1 MPQKL
6 GQHFLK
12 NPAILK
18 KIAEIINLETS
29 GLVIEI
35 GPGHGELTEV
45 IGDRFQVLDFK
56 LIAIEKDERLVR
68 VLRNKFGGEKKIEI
82 VRGDALKILPD
93 VFENKKEIF
102 LVGNIPYYITGHLL
116 KIISEA
122 KNKPKR
128 CVLMIQKEVAERIT
142 SQPPKMNRLAAITQF
157 WGEPKIA
164 MEVLKN
170 NFSPAPKV
178 DSAVISIERRP
189 RLTERNLGLNY
200 QTVKHLFQQPRKTVL
215 NNLADWIKKDKT
227 SIQIIFEPL
236 KQLLLLRPQNLKITD
251 IEKISEIVN
260 SQLNIYN

>member
-1 MPQKL
+1 M
-6 GQHFLK
+6 K
-12 NPAILK
+12 NTAILR
-18 KIAEIINLETS
+18 KIAEIINLEPS
-29 GLVIEI
+29 GLVIEV
-35 GPGHGELTEV
+35 GPGHGELTEL
-45 IGDRFQVLDFK
+45 IRDKKRKFVL
-56 LIAIEKDERLVR
+56 IEKDSELAIN
-68 VLRNKFGGEKKIEI
+68 LKQKYESEKDIEVI
-82 VRGDALKILPD
+82 QGDALKILLD
-93 VFENKKEIF
+93 IFEKKKEIF

-189 RLTERNLGLNY
+189 RLTERNLGLDY

-215 NNLADWIKKDKT
+215 NNLADWIKKDKA